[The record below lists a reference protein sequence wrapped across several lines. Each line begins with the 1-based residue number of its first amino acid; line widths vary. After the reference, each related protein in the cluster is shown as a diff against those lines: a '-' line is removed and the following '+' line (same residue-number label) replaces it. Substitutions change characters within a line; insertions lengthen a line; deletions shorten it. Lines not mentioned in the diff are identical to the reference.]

1 MSGRTGKGST
11 VFRTSSRSVPGLL
24 VGLFL
29 AAALTVS
36 GCAAGKVSQTAD
48 QVSSVDGG
56 VGNVGSIGIR
66 NALLATPAAG
76 SYPKGA
82 DAPVLLWLTNSGLSS
97 DTLSSVSSTAATS
110 VEIGGKAVL
119 QPQSGMEIGTG
130 TPVTLTIKGLTDG
143 MVFGKSIPVTFSF
156 ATAGQVTVNVPI
168 AIPAD
173 RTNTDR
179 PTLDIHPQEVPNLW
193 QTGGE
198 TVTGTPTNLTS
209 PSVPAPT
216 SPATSAAPET
226 STTTG

>member
-1 MSGRTGKGST
+1 M
-11 VFRTSSRSVPGLL
+11 FRTSSRSVLGLL
-24 VGLFL
+24 AGLFL
-29 AAALTVS
+29 AAAMTVT
-36 GCAAGKVSQTAD
+36 GCAAGQISQTAD

-56 VGNVGSIGIR
+56 VGNVGAIGIR

-82 DAPVLLWLTNSGLSS
+82 DAPLLLWLTNSGLTS

-119 QPQSGMEIGTG
+119 QPQSGMEIDTS

-168 AIPAD
+168 QIPPA
-173 RTNTDR
+173 RTDTDR
-179 PTLDIHPQEVPNLW
+179 NTLDIHPQEVPNLW

-209 PSVPAPT
+209 PSVALPTAPAPT
-216 SPATSAAPET
+216 ETQQSTPAAETSA
-226 STTTG
+226 TTG